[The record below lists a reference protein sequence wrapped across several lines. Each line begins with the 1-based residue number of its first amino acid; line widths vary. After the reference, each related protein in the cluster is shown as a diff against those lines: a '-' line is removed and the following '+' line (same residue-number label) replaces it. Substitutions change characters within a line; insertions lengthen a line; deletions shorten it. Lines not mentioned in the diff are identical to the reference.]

1 MRQWIMHVSQGDTGN
16 IRVLPPYPHTA
27 FAMLNEHRIPLAL
40 WYVGSPWPWTQVQV
54 NTTEQAWMLRAL
66 GDHTLCSN
74 QNVFSTEFVSFTR
87 YPFQCLQCLSPQEVY
102 MYILCDIYNI
112 YILYI
117 HIYNICKKFNYMNMW
132 LEPTTLTILNIHLEK
147 VLLVFEM
154 LKGRNDSISVDWFL
168 W

>member
-1 MRQWIMHVSQGDTGN
+1 
-16 IRVLPPYPHTA
+16 
-27 FAMLNEHRIPLAL
+27 
-40 WYVGSPWPWTQVQV
+40 
-54 NTTEQAWMLRAL
+54 
-66 GDHTLCSN
+66 
-74 QNVFSTEFVSFTR
+74 
-87 YPFQCLQCLSPQEVY
+87 

-154 LKGRNDSISVDWFL
+154 LKGRNDSISVD
-168 W
+168 